1 MRLEGKNGEKVNIDF
16 TFVQEPGWSEE
27 TPPNIAPDLR
37 RRVSTTFIIPCV
49 YNKMQQK

>member
-1 MRLEGKNGEKVNIDF
+1 MQRTEKKKKVNIDF

-37 RRVSTTFIIPCV
+37 RRVSTIFIIPCF
-49 YNKMQQK
+49 YNEM